1 MSKLSEHITREV
13 VVKQFFWDL
22 LENLG
27 EDYESD
33 IEYSSYDKEESN
45 FILMDLFFAGL
56 LKIGWN
62 PKDWFSDFGNPRRA
76 TTTI

>member
-1 MSKLSEHITREV
+1 MTKET

-33 IEYSSYDKEESN
+33 SEYSSYDKEEN
-45 FILMDLFFAGL
+45 NLILLDLFFAGL
-56 LKIGWN
+56 LKIGWDHKTGSLILETLEE
-62 PKDWFSDFGNPRRA
+62 PLRPLGEK
-76 TTTI
+76 